1 MQAPPFLKKMG
12 DSFKSKGGPGKVL
25 FDAVSKGATKDGVI
39 AALEDCETPEDL
51 AYTSSE
57 GCAPPPIA
65 QLCAHLPRRSLHHR
79 RRYTVLMQLHAN
91 HDWPKRSAAIL
102 ERGVEVNAAA
112 ADGTTALHLAAAAG
126 FRESCRVLLQHG
138 ADRGQKNAA
147 GATAIDAAKGGGHDQ
162 LAAFIDGWTPA
173 ALGENTRATDPEL

>member
-1 MQAPPFLKKMG
+1 MRARSWRHG
-12 DSFKSKGGPGKVL
+12 A
-25 FDAVSKGATKDGVI
+25 DA
-39 AALEDCETPEDL
+39 AAREPRL
-51 AYTSSE
+51 AE
-57 GCAPPPIA
+57 A
-65 QLCAHLPRRSLHHR
+65 L
-79 RRYTVLMQLHAN
+79 
-91 HDWPKRSAAIL
+91 AAIL

-126 FRESCRVLLQHG
+126 FRESCRVLLQNG

>member
-1 MQAPPFLKKMG
+1 
-12 DSFKSKGGPGKVL
+12 
-25 FDAVSKGATKDGVI
+25 
-39 AALEDCETPEDL
+39 
-51 AYTSSE
+51 
-57 GCAPPPIA
+57 
-65 QLCAHLPRRSLHHR
+65 
-79 RRYTVLMQLHAN
+79 MQLHAN

-126 FRESCRVLLQHG
+126 FRIDVLLQHG

>member
-1 MQAPPFLKKMG
+1 MG
-12 DSFKSKGGPGKVL
+12 DSFKSKGGPGKRL
-25 FDAVSKGATKDGVI
+25 FESVSKGATKDGVI
-39 AALEDCETPEDL
+39 EALEDCETAEDFG
-51 AYTSSE
+51 YTNSE
-57 GCAPPPIA
+57 GHAPPRFAA
-65 QLCAHLPRRSLHHR
+65 QFCAILRRSLHR
-79 RRYTVLMQLHAN
+79 RLRYTVLMQLHAN

-102 ERGVEVNAAA
+102 ERGVKVNAAA

-126 FRESCRVLLQHG
+126 FRESCRVLLQNG

-173 ALGENTRATDPEL
+173 ALGENTRATDPEP

>member
-1 MQAPPFLKKMG
+1 MKQ
-12 DSFKSKGGPGKVL
+12 
-25 FDAVSKGATKDGVI
+25 T
-39 AALEDCETPEDL
+39 AAEE
-51 AYTSSE
+51 A
-57 GCAPPPIA
+57 
-65 QLCAHLPRRSLHHR
+65 LH
-79 RRYTVLMQLHAN
+79 
-91 HDWPKRSAAIL
+91 AAIL

-138 ADRGQKNAA
+138 ADRGQKNTA
-147 GATAIDAAKGGGHDQ
+147 GKNAIDAAKGGGHEQ

>member
-57 GCAPPPIA
+57 GCALA
-65 QLCAHLPRRSLHHR
+65 ARLRKSARKLPRRSLPHR

-126 FRESCRVLLQHG
+126 FRESCRP
-138 ADRGQKNAA
+138 APARRRPRQKNAA

>member
-1 MQAPPFLKKMG
+1 MRSAARRDFARTFADGAPPSPQVHG
-12 DSFKSKGGPGKVL
+12 A
-25 FDAVSKGATKDGVI
+25 DA
-39 AALEDCETPEDL
+39 AAREPRL
-51 AYTSSE
+51 SE
-57 GCAPPPIA
+57 
-65 QLCAHLPRRSLHHR
+65 
-79 RRYTVLMQLHAN
+79 
-91 HDWPKRSAAIL
+91 RSAAIL

-126 FRESCRVLLQHG
+126 FRESCRVLLQNG